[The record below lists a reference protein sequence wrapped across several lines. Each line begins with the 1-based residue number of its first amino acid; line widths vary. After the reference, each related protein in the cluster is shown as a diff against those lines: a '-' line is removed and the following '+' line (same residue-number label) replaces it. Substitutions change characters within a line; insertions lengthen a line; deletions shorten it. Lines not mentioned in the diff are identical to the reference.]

1 MPIMQT
7 RRQFL
12 TALSLT
18 SAAGM
23 NNASGAFAQED
34 VLEMRSVRLARFG
47 GLCLSPQYVV
57 EDLLRAD
64 GFSDVSYVDI
74 DKRRL

>member
-1 MPIMQT
+1 MSIMHT
-7 RRQFL
+7 RRRFI
-12 TALSLT
+12 TGLSLT
-18 SAAGM
+18 GAAGLIGASRASAA
-23 NNASGAFAQED
+23 EE
-34 VLEMRSVRLARFG
+34 VLETRSVRLARFG